1 MNGDPILG
9 LDTRDYKPVYLQRR
23 PSIPTE
29 TAFVV
34 WDQAEHGSIFF
45 STGPLFVGAIVVW
58 ALMGSLTIQLCLP
71 ISVLPDDYH
80 NTSRGPDR
88 VAIKVIVYF
97 VFLVEFLQT
106 IMITH
111 TCWFMLIANWGNPSF
126 LVNTPWSSAAISVL
140 NGIVQCFFSW
150 RIWQLTYSII
160 GRVVAV
166 MIGLISFLQ
175 LGAAAAMTAEYVIIA
190 RDTSKLR
197 QLSVVADTWLVTSL
211 VGDTIIAV
219 SMVIVLNR
227 AKSQS
232 SFSRTETLLNRLIIA
247 TIETGVVTAGFALPT
262 LVLFKVFPNSYYF
275 LTTRILT
282 ISQYAT
288 VLFTALNGRNR
299 SRNKNSV
306 MSNFGT
312 VNLDNFGT
320 EMNAVNSARNMG
332 TARMAENSMGVIIST
347 TVNTAK
353 SDVMYTKGEITF

>member
-29 TAFVV
+29 AASVV

-58 ALMGSLTIQLCLP
+58 ALMGSLTIQLY
-71 ISVLPDDYH
+71 DYH

-140 NGIVQCFFSW
+140 NGIVATAVQCFFSW

-247 TIETGVVTAGFALPT
+247 TIETGVVTAGFALLT

-275 LTTRILT
+275 LTTEFFMGKM
-282 ISQYAT
+282 YAT